1 MKMSQQSANTYV
13 GCEVIVESNAVLTK
27 GTATRLEVR
36 NDIMI
41 VSLKDASW
49 QSGKLSDLPIDRWN
63 AIAPQPMQVLL
74 STEIESSLYGETTL
88 GPSPQG
94 TRAALSSV

>member
-1 MKMSQQSANTYV
+1 MQMSQQDANTYV

-27 GTATRLEVR
+27 GTATSLMVR
-36 NDIMI
+36 NDVIV

-49 QSGKLSDLPIDRWN
+49 QSGQLSDLPIDRWN
-63 AIAPQPMQVLL
+63 AIVPQPMQVLL
-74 STEIESSLYGETTL
+74 STEIESSIYGFTTL